1 MFILGCLTVT
11 ILTIDKIIAQGSE
24 IHIKIMMG
32 KNKLKVIL
40 NITYKIY
47 QKQDYLK

>member
-11 ILTIDKIIAQGSE
+11 ILTIDKIMAQGSE

-32 KNKLKVIL
+32 KKQLQVIL
-40 NITYKIY
+40 NIIYTIY
-47 QKQDYLK
+47 QK